1 MLSSPRGH
9 GGMVTAP
16 HHLAAQAGLDV
27 LREGGNAVEAMVAM
41 AAAIPVV
48 YPHMTAVGGDGF
60 WLIDDGRGKPVA
72 IDACGAAAL
81 ALSPAWYRRQG
92 HETIPSRGPL
102 AANTVAGTVS
112 GWGAA
117 YALSQTMGGTL
128 PLSRLVE
135 AGVHYAREGF
145 PATDSQ
151 VRFTTEKL
159 AECVDQPG
167 FKAAFLP
174 GGKVPVPGQRFRQPA
189 LGETIAKIG
198 REGTESFYRGELS
211 KAIAADL
218 KRIGSPVGLDDLTRH
233 KAKVVKP
240 LTVGVPG
247 ARLYNMIPPTQGLAS
262 LLILAIFA
270 RIKPERCDGPEY
282 VHALVEATK
291 LAFRIRD
298 KHVKDPAY
306 MTVDPQSLLAD
317 AKVASLVKEFDPNLA
332 GPWPQPPKKGDTIW
346 MGAIDAQGRS
356 ASFIQSIYWE
366 FGSACV
372 LPETGLLW
380 QNRGT
385 SFSLEKGAA
394 QELMAGRKPFH
405 TLNPAMAFFDDGRS
419 MVYGTMGGDGQ
430 PQTQAMIFSRYAFYG
445 MQPQAAVTAPRW
457 LLGRTWG
464 TATTK
469 LRLENRFPASTIS
482 ALKGMG
488 HDLEVA
494 AADFTDLMGHAG
506 MIVRTPDA
514 GGGKALLE
522 GATDP
527 RSDGQVGTF

>member
-1 MLSSPRGH
+1 MLSTPRGH
-9 GGMVTAP
+9 GGMVVSP
-16 HHLAAQAGLDV
+16 HHLASQAGLDV
-27 LREGGNAVEAMVAM
+27 LREGGNAVEAMIAM
-41 AAAIPVV
+41 AATIPVV
-48 YPHMTAVGGDGF
+48 YPHMNAVGGDGF
-60 WLIDDGRGKPVA
+60 WLIDAGDGKPVA

-81 ALSPAWYRRQG
+81 ALSPAWYRKQG

-117 YALSQTMGGTL
+117 HELAKTMGGAL
-128 PLSRLVE
+128 PLSRLLE

-151 VRFTTEKL
+151 VRFTIEKR
-159 AECVDQPG
+159 AECEAQPG
-167 FKAAFLP
+167 FKAAFMP
-174 GGKVPVPGQRFRQPA
+174 GGNAPKPGARFRQAA
-189 LGETIAKIG
+189 LGETIARIG
-198 REGTESFYRGELS
+198 REGTESFYRGALA
-211 KAIAADL
+211 KAIAEDL
-218 KRIGSPVGLDDLTRH
+218 KKIGSPVTGEDLARH
-233 KAKVVKP
+233 KAKLVTP
-240 LTVGVPG
+240 LTVNVSG
-247 ARLYNMIPPTQGLAS
+247 ARLFNMTPPTQGLAS

-270 RIKPERCDGPEY
+270 RIKPERGDGPEY

-306 MTVDPQSLLAD
+306 MTVEPQSLLSD
-317 AKVASLVKEFDPNLA
+317 AKVKSLVAEFDPNRA
-332 GPWPQPPKKGDTIW
+332 MPWPQPAKKGDTIW
-346 MGAIDAQGRS
+346 MGAIDAQGRM

-405 TLNPAMAFFDDGRS
+405 TLNPALARFDDGRS

-430 PQTQAMIFSRYAFYG
+430 PQTQAMIFSRYAYYG

-469 LRLENRFPASTIS
+469 LRLESRFPAGTIA
-482 ALKGMG
+482 ALRGLG
-488 HDLEVA
+488 HDLETS
-494 AADFTDLMGHAG
+494 ADYTDLMGHAG
-506 MIVRTPDA
+506 MIVRTPA
-514 GGGKALLE
+514 SEGPALLE
-522 GATDP
+522 GGTDP
-527 RSDGQVGTF
+527 RSDGQVGAF

>member
-1 MLSSPRGH
+1 MLSTPRGH
-9 GGMVTAP
+9 GGMVVSP
-16 HHLAAQAGLDV
+16 HHLASQAGLDV
-27 LREGGNAVEAMVAM
+27 LREGGTAVEAMIAM
-41 AAAIPVV
+41 AATIPVV

-60 WLIDDGRGKPVA
+60 WLIDAGDGKPVA
-72 IDACGAAAL
+72 IDACGGAAL
-81 ALSPAWYRRQG
+81 ALSPAWYRKQG

-117 YALSQTMGGTL
+117 HELSKTMGGKL
-128 PLSRLVE
+128 PLSRLLE
-135 AGVHYAREGF
+135 AGAHYAREGF
-145 PATDSQ
+145 PASDSQ
-151 VRFTTEKL
+151 VRFTIEKR
-159 AECVDQPG
+159 AECEPQPG
-167 FKAAFLP
+167 FKSAFMP
-174 GGKVPVPGQRFRQPA
+174 GGQAPKPGDRFRQAA
-189 LGETIAKIG
+189 LGETIARIG
-198 REGTESFYRGELS
+198 REGTESFYRGELA

-218 KRIGSPVGLDDLTRH
+218 KKVGSPVTAEDLARH
-233 KAKVVKP
+233 KAKLVTP

-247 ARLYNMIPPTQGLAS
+247 ARLFNMTPPTQGLAS

-298 KHVKDPAY
+298 KYVTDPAY
-306 MTVDPQSLLAD
+306 MTVDPQSLLAE
-317 AKVASLVKEFDPNLA
+317 AKVKSLVAEFDPDRA
-332 GPWPQPPKKGDTIW
+332 MPWPQPPKKGDTIW
-346 MGAIDAQGRS
+346 MGAIDGQGRM

-385 SFSLEKGAA
+385 SFSLQKGAA

-405 TLNPAMAFFDDGRS
+405 TLNPALARFEDGRGL
-419 MVYGTMGGDGQ
+419 VYGTMGGDGQ

-445 MQPQAAVTAPRW
+445 MQPQAAITAPRW

-469 LRLENRFPASTIS
+469 LRLESRFAPGTIA
-482 ALKGMG
+482 ALRGLG

-494 AADFTDLMGHAG
+494 AEYTDLMGHAG
-506 MIVRTPDA
+506 MIVRTPGT
-514 GGGKALLE
+514 GGAPALLE
-522 GATDP
+522 GGTDP

>member
-1 MLSSPRGH
+1 MLSTQRGH
-9 GGMVTAP
+9 GGMAVSP
-16 HHLAAQAGLDV
+16 HHLASQAGLDV
-27 LREGGNAVEAMVAM
+27 LREGGNAIEAMIAM

-48 YPHMTAVGGDGF
+48 YPHMNAVGGDGF
-60 WLIDDGRGKPVA
+60 WLIDAGDGKPVA

-81 ALSPAWYRRQG
+81 ALSPAWYRKQG

-117 YALSQTMGGTL
+117 HELAKTMGGTL
-128 PLSRLVE
+128 PLSRLLE
-135 AGVHYAREGF
+135 AGVHYARAGF

-151 VRFTTEKL
+151 ARFTIEKR
-159 AECVDQPG
+159 AECEAQPG
-167 FKAAFLP
+167 FKQAFMP
-174 GGKVPVPGQRFRQPA
+174 GGNPPKPGERFRQAA
-189 LGETIAKIG
+189 LGETIARIG
-198 REGTESFYRGELS
+198 REGTESFYRGALA
-211 KAIAADL
+211 KDIAEDL
-218 KRIGSPVGLDDLTRH
+218 KRIGAPVTGEDLARH
-233 KAKVVKP
+233 KAKLVTP
-240 LTVGVPG
+240 LNVDVPG
-247 ARLYNMIPPTQGLAS
+247 ARLFNMTPPTQGLAS

-270 RIKPERCDGPEY
+270 RIKPERCDGPAY

-291 LAFRIRD
+291 LAFRVRD

-306 MTVDPQSLLAD
+306 MTVDPQSLLSD
-317 AKVASLVKEFDPNLA
+317 AKVKALAAEFDPNRA
-332 GPWPQPPKKGDTIW
+332 MPWPQPAKKGDTIW
-346 MGAIDAQGRS
+346 MGAIDAQGRM

-372 LPETGLLW
+372 LPQTGLLW

-405 TLNPAMAFFDDGRS
+405 TLNPALARFDDGRS

-430 PQTQAMIFSRYAFYG
+430 PQTQAMIFSRHAFYG
-445 MQPQAAVTAPRW
+445 MQPQEAVTAPRW

-469 LRLENRFPASTIS
+469 LRLESRFPAGTIA
-482 ALKGMG
+482 ALRGLG
-488 HDLEVA
+488 HDLEVVSE
-494 AADFTDLMGHAG
+494 FTDLMGHAG
-506 MIVRTPDA
+506 MIVRTPASD
-514 GGGKALLE
+514 GPALLE

>member
-1 MLSSPRGH
+1 MLSTKRGH
-9 GGMVTAP
+9 GGMVVSP
-16 HHLAAQAGLDV
+16 HHLASQAGLDV
-27 LREGGNAVEAMVAM
+27 LREGGNAVEAMIAM

-48 YPHMTAVGGDGF
+48 YPHMNAVGGDGF
-60 WLIDDGRGKPVA
+60 WLIDAGDGKPVA

-81 ALSPAWYRRQG
+81 ALSPAWYRKQG
-92 HETIPSRGPL
+92 HETIPSRGAL

-117 YALSQTMGGTL
+117 HELAKTMGGAL
-128 PLSRLVE
+128 PLSRLLE
-135 AGVHYAREGF
+135 PGAFYAREGF
-145 PATDSQ
+145 PTTDSQ
-151 VRFTTEKL
+151 TRFTMEKR
-159 AECVDQPG
+159 AECEAQPG
-167 FKAAFLP
+167 FKQAFMP
-174 GGKVPVPGQRFRQPA
+174 GGEAPRPGARFRQAA
-189 LGETIAKIG
+189 LGETLARIG
-198 REGTESFYRGELS
+198 REGTESFYRGALA
-211 KAIAADL
+211 KIIAEDL
-218 KRIGSPVGLDDLTRH
+218 KKIGSPVTGEDLARH
-233 KAKVVKP
+233 RAKLVTP
-240 LTVGVPG
+240 LTAKLPG
-247 ARLYNMIPPTQGLAS
+247 ARLFNMTPPTQGLAS

-270 RIKPERCDGPEY
+270 RIKPVRADGPDY

-298 KHVKDPAY
+298 KYVKDPAY
-306 MTVDPQSLLAD
+306 MTVDPQDLLAD
-317 AKVASLVKEFDPNLA
+317 AKVKALAAEFDPNRA
-332 GPWPQPPKKGDTIW
+332 MPWPQPAKKGDTIW
-346 MGAIDAQGRS
+346 MGAIDAAGRM

-372 LPETGLLW
+372 LPQTGLLW

-405 TLNPAMAFFDDGRS
+405 TLNPALAKFDDGRT

-445 MQPQAAVTAPRW
+445 MQPQEAVTAPRW

-469 LRLENRFPASTIS
+469 LRLESRFPAGTVAS
-482 ALKGMG
+482 LRGLG
-488 HDLEVA
+488 HDLET
-494 AADFTDLMGHAG
+494 AADYTDLMGHAG
-506 MIVRTPDA
+506 MIVRTPGA
-514 GGGKALLE
+514 EGPALLE